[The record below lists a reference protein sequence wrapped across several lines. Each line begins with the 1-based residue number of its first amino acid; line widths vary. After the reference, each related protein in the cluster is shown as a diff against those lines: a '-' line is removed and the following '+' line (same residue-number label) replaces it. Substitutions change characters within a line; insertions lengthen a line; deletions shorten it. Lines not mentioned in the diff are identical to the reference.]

1 MEAAFTTGV
10 HLKVTLPV
18 YFIRK
23 GAEVLVQNVA
33 YYFSWKMTPNAN
45 SRAVLAKPL
54 MFTSKEIRC
63 LLVCF
68 KIFHRTQFKHLA
80 YRADFSFFPCN
91 SLNNGFVMT
100 SLEDEYP
107 RREPM
112 LHLEILSLLKLSR
125 CSFTVFVSL
134 VTYSSLSTLL
144 ILSFLVWGSCSFI
157 KKMEGG
163 RMKMELHSFDFPQDL
178 TL

>member
-1 MEAAFTTGV
+1 
-10 HLKVTLPV
+10 
-18 YFIRK
+18 
-23 GAEVLVQNVA
+23 
-33 YYFSWKMTPNAN
+33 MTPNAN

-63 LLVCF
+63 LPIGF
-68 KIFHRTQFKHLA
+68 KNFPRTHFKHLA
-80 YRADFSFFPCN
+80 YRAAFSFFPCN

-107 RREPM
+107 GREPM

-125 CSFTVFVSL
+125 CSFTVFVSF

-157 KKMEGG
+157 KKMERG
-163 RMKMELHSFDFPQDL
+163 RWRWNYIAL
-178 TL
+178 TFLRT